1 MEKLNFDKGYKTYC
15 INDDENAVIRVCTT
29 DFGLINR
36 LNTMRE
42 NAAEI
47 IKELDAVKQSES
59 ESAVLSAI
67 DEAGEKVQALIDEV
81 FGAGTS
87 SVVFGGIN
95 CLSFAGGQPVAL
107 NFLDA
112 IIPVIKKDLEK
123 EQKASGK
130 RIQKYTETAKKFK

>member
-67 DEAGEKVQALIDEV
+67 DEAGEKVQVLIDEV

-112 IIPVIKKDLEK
+112 IIPIIKKDLEK

>member
-1 MEKLNFDKGYKTYC
+1 MEKLNINLGYKEYT
-15 INDDENAVIRVCTT
+15 INDDENAVIRINTT

-42 NAAEI
+42 NAVAI
-47 IKELDAVKQSES
+47 IKGLDAVKQSES

-87 SVVFGGIN
+87 SIVFGGIN

-112 IIPVIKKDLEK
+112 IIPIIKKDLEK

-130 RIQKYTETAKKFK
+130 RIQKYTEAAKKFK

>member
-42 NAAEI
+42 NAVAI

-112 IIPVIKKDLEK
+112 IIPIIKKDLEK